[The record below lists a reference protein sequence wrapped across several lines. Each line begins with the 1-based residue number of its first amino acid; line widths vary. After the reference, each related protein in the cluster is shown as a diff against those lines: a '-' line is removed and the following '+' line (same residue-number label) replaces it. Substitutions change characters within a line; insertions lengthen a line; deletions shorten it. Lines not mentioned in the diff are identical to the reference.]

1 MKLISICVLLGVAS
15 SIKVSG
21 DGDIWGDIVG
31 EADVSSYVKEEPKD
45 YIEKEKPKINY
56 ALIQK

>member
-1 MKLISICVLLGVAS
+1 MKLITICALLGVVS
-15 SIKVSG
+15 SIQIQG

-56 ALIQK
+56 ALI